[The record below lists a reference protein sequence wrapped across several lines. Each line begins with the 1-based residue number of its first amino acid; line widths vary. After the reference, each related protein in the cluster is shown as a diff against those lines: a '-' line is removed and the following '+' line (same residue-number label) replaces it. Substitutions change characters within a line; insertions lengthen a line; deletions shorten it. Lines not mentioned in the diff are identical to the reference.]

1 MFKNLGVTLMEL
13 LIVLV
18 IVGILAALRFSD
30 FGKLNE
36 KNKGVE
42 AEANLYMIYN
52 AQKRYALENEGI
64 YYDCP
69 ISTCNHDDVYNNLGI
84 EFKWDNFTY
93 EVNSITSPITAF
105 IATAAREGTGGLCDG
120 RIMTIDQDGGEVNNE
135 VNNKGCERW

>member
-1 MFKNLGVTLMEL
+1 MMEL

-52 AQKRYALENEGI
+52 AQKRYALENNGE
-64 YYDCP
+64 YYECAEPCDD
-69 ISTCNHDDVYNNLGI
+69 ISDKLDI
-84 EFKWDNFTY
+84 ELQGDNFTY
-93 EVNSITSPITAF
+93 EISYFTSPVTGF
-105 IATAAREGTGGLCDG
+105 SATAKRKNTSGGLCNDK
-120 RIMTIDQDGGEVNNE
+120 IMTIDQSGGKVE
-135 VNNKGCERW
+135 KGECPRW

>member
-42 AEANLYMIYN
+42 AEANLYLIYN
-52 AQKRYALENEGI
+52 AQKRYARSMMVHI
-64 YYDCP
+64 MAVTHVKRV
-69 ISTCNHDDVYNNLGI
+69 I
-84 EFKWDNFTY
+84 W
-93 EVNSITSPITAF
+93 
-105 IATAAREGTGGLCDG
+105 
-120 RIMTIDQDGGEVNNE
+120 RIW
-135 VNNKGCERW
+135 R

>member
-1 MFKNLGVTLMEL
+1 MMEL

-52 AQKRYALENEGI
+52 AQKRYALEHEGV
-64 YYDCP
+64 YYNCP
-69 ISTCNHDDVYNNLGI
+69 SSTCNPADVYKKLVI
-84 EFKWDNFTY
+84 ELKWDASTDFTY
-93 EVNSITSPITAF
+93 EINSVTSPITAF
-105 IATAAREGTGGLCDG
+105 TATAIRGGSGGLCSG
-120 RIMTIDQDGGEVNNE
+120 KKMFIASNGEKV
-135 VNNKGCERW
+135 NKGDCLVW

>member
-1 MFKNLGVTLMEL
+1 MKANGVTLMEL

-52 AQKRYALENEGI
+52 AQKRYALENEGV
-64 YYDCP
+64 YYGCVQPCDEMDDNLE
-69 ISTCNHDDVYNNLGI
+69 ISLSG
-84 EFKWDNFTY
+84 DNFSYVISSSAGT
-93 EVNSITSPITAF
+93 VTAF
-105 IATAAREGTGGLCDG
+105 TATAARNVTGGLCDG
-120 RIMTIDQDGGEVNNE
+120 RIMTIDQSGGEVY
-135 VNNKGCERW
+135 KGCERW

>member
-1 MFKNLGVTLMEL
+1 MMEL

-52 AQKRYALENEGI
+52 AQKRYALEKEGV

-69 ISTCNHDDVYNNLGI
+69 SPCDSDDIYENLGI
-84 EFKWDNFTY
+84 ELKGDNFSY
-93 EVNSITSPITAF
+93 EINSINSAF
-105 IATAAREGTGGLCDG
+105 TATAKREGGNLCDD
-120 RIMTIDQDGGEVNNE
+120 RIMTITNEGGEVD
-135 VNNKGCERW
+135 KGECPRW

>member
-1 MFKNLGVTLMEL
+1 MKANGVTLMEL

-52 AQKRYALENEGI
+52 AQKRYALENEGE
-64 YYDCP
+64 YYDC
-69 ISTCNHDDVYNNLGI
+69 ISPCDGISDALGI
-84 EFKWDNFTY
+84 ELKADNFNY
-93 EVNSITSPITAF
+93 EINYVTSPITAF
-105 IATAAREGTGGLCDG
+105 TATAARNVTGGLCDG
-120 RIMTIDQDGGEVNNE
+120 RIMTIDQSGGEVY
-135 VNNKGCERW
+135 KGCERW